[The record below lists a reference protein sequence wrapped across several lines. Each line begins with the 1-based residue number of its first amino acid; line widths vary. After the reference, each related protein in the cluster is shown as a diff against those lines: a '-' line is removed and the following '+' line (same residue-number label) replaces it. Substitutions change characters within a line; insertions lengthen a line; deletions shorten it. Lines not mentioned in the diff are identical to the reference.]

1 MNVQQHLADIAAT
14 LGLPTL
20 ELNESGCAR
29 LLFDE
34 TIAVNFEHNE
44 PEGKLSLY
52 SYLGELPAGGRE
64 AFYRDMLVGNLLG
77 LQTQDSTLG
86 IDPELNEV
94 VLSRSMMIEEIS
106 LEPFANMLDKFV
118 GCAEYWTLQLE
129 NSRQMGTESV
139 PTASEPVDF
148 SRPMDGNLRV

>member
-1 MNVQQHLADIAAT
+1 MNVQQHLADLAAT

-34 TIAVNFEHNE
+34 TIAVNFEHNDAK
-44 PEGKLSLY
+44 GQLNLY

-77 LQTQDSTLG
+77 LQTQGSTLG

-94 VLSRSMMIEEIS
+94 VLSRSIMIEEVS
-106 LEPFANMLDKFV
+106 LESFANMLDKFV
-118 GCAEYWTLQLE
+118 GCAEYWTLQLD
-129 NSRQMGTESV
+129 NSRQNRAESAA
-139 PTASEPVDF
+139 TISESAGF
-148 SRPMDGNLRV
+148 ARPMDGNLRV